1 MIQFLK
7 EQGIELPIE
16 IPVFLETIKITD
28 FINMIDEMMEKGD
41 AGDEEP
47 MDDIVSEVSVDKL
60 LYQVRNR

>member
-1 MIQFLK
+1 
-7 EQGIELPIE
+7 
-16 IPVFLETIKITD
+16 
-28 FINMIDEMMEKGD
+28 MIDEMMEKGD